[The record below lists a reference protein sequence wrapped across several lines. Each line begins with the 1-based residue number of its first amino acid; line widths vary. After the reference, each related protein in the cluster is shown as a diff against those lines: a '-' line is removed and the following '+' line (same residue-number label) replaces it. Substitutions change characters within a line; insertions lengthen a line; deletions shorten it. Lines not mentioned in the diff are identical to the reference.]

1 MPNLGFNKSSNKKL
15 EVIHMRCLRRIL
27 KIKWD
32 DVWELKIKNVQVR
45 ENLKILIR
53 LKISFRKEESIFLER

>member
-1 MPNLGFNKSSNKKL
+1 
-15 EVIHMRCLRRIL
+15 MRCLRRIL